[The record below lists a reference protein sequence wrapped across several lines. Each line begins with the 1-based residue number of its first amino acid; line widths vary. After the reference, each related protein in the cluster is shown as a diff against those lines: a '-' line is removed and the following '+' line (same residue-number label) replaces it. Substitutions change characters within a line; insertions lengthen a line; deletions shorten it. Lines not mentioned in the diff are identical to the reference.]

1 VAAGLDVLVLEPC
14 TGHPLSVVDGAG
26 AGTHQVLPAGA
37 TKEWSLTAWVGGR
50 AAG

>member
-14 TGHPLSVVDGAG
+14 MGHPLSVVDGAA